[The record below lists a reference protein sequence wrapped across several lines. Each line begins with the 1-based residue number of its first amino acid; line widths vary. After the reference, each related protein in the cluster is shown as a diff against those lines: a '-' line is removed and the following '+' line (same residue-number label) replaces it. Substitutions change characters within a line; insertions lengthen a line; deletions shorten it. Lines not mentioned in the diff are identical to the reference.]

1 MQTHTAKR
9 VEIVIEAPLERR
21 LTEAL
26 TGAGV
31 TGYTVLPVLGGS
43 GRSGLWSREG
53 QVGRAGGMVAVI
65 CLIRP
70 DRLEGLLEAASHPC
84 RRYTT
89 GRGIAHRIKNAL
101 ARYSAQS
108 SLGL

>member
-21 LTEAL
+21 LTDAL
-26 TGAGV
+26 ENAGV

-43 GRSGLWSREG
+43 GRSGHWSRDG
-53 QVGRAGGMVAVI
+53 QVGRAGMVAVI

-70 DRLEGLLEAASHPC
+70 ERLDGLLEAAFAVVQRHIGVVSVTDC
-84 RRYTT
+84 QVLRAERF
-89 GRGIAHRIKNAL
+89 
-101 ARYSAQS
+101 
-108 SLGL
+108 